1 MDMHLESSSP
11 LPGTETVEVPAP
23 TAAPI
28 VCALGVALL
37 FAGLATSAIMSA
49 IGAVLALAGA
59 VDWLRRVLPHP
70 EHELLPVVAADVT
83 IATSRPA
90 IEQVPRVAGQVRA
103 ALPLEIYPFS
113 AGVHGGI
120 VGGIAMA
127 VFAVIYGV
135 ASGHGPWY
143 PINLLAAGFLPSA
156 SIAQM
161 SAFYAEAFVI
171 ALAIHAV
178 TSVLVGVLYGAL
190 LPMLP
195 RRPILLGG
203 LVAPLVWSGLLYT
216 SLALINP
223 VLAERIDWL
232 WFVVS
237 QLAFGVVAGLVVAR
251 RARIATLQ
259 PLPWTMRA
267 GLEATGLH
275 HGSPGKGEDHA

>member
-1 MDMHLESSSP
+1 MDTK
-11 LPGTETVEVPAP
+11 LPETVGVPAP

-28 VCALGVALL
+28 FCALGVALL
-37 FAGLATSAIMSA
+37 FAGLATSEIIGA
-49 IGAVLALAGA
+49 IGAALALAGGIG
-59 VDWLRRVLPHP
+59 WLRQVLPHSA
-70 EHELLPVVAADVT
+70 HELVPAVPADVT
-83 IATSRPA
+83 VATSRPA
-90 IEQVPRVAGQVRA
+90 IEPMAGHVRA
-103 ALPLEIYPFS
+103 TLPLEVYPIS
-113 AGVHGGI
+113 AGVRGGI

-127 VFAVIYGV
+127 VLAVIYGV

-156 SIAQM
+156 SMAQM
-161 SAFYAEAFVI
+161 SAFYGEAFAI

-203 LVAPLVWSGLLYT
+203 LVAPLAWSGLLYT

-223 VLAERIDWL
+223 ALAERIDWL

-259 PLPWTMRA
+259 PLPWPVRA

-275 HGSPGKGEDHA
+275 HDGEDHA